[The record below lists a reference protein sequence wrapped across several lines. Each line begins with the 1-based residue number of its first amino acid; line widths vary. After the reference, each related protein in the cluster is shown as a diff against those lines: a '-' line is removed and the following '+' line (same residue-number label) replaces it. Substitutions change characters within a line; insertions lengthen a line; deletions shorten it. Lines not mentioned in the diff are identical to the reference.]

1 MIGQDL
7 IKRFDERFGRL
18 ERSQVKYR
26 QGVVTDDSPL
36 TVELGASGVAVPAVA
51 AGSAPAVGE
60 TAHCLTWNNDLIV
73 LAGPAGY
80 SHIGDFTNSG
90 TVLSYSSIPQ
100 TFKHL
105 QVRLVGQSEAP
116 AVANSSWRMT
126 YNGVT
131 TAFYNYGYW
140 TWGALGG
147 ASTRSAT
154 SFWLGTAPAATRTS
168 GDMVSIFTIDIPFYA
183 ATNNNHQMQCRFSGD
198 DGVTTLFGT
207 ILGSFVQTS
216 VAVTSIELRETA
228 TSTLGARARAEL
240 WAA

>member
-1 MIGQDL
+1 MP
-7 IKRFDERFGRL
+7 RFTLPHRWIRNPDERLNAGFVQDNFEAVEQGLDTALGSSWVRL
-18 ERSQVKYR
+18 
-26 QGVVTDDSPL
+26 
-36 TVELGASGVAVPAVA
+36 
-51 AGSAPAVGE
+51 
-60 TAHCLTWNNDLIV
+60 
-73 LAGPAGY
+73 
-80 SHIGDFTNSG
+80 GDFTNSG

-116 AVANSSWRMT
+116 AVANSPWRMT

-140 TWGALGG
+140 NWAALGG

-168 GDMVSIFTIDIPFYA
+168 ADMVSMFTVDVPFYA
-183 ATNNNHQMQCRFSGD
+183 ATNNNHQMQCQFSGD
-198 DGVTTLFGT
+198 DGTNTLFGV
-207 ILGSFVQTS
+207 INGSFVQTS

-240 WAA
+240 WAC